1 MRYRRFSY
9 RFAEVTSAAGIRLL
23 GDPWA
28 ALPRVN
34 VARPQW
40 RPAADLY
47 ETSSALMITVELPG
61 VSEDQIEVM
70 LYEDAL
76 VIEGV
81 RRFEPPSDAR
91 YHSAE
96 IRYGPFRLEVH
107 LPSAIDRE
115 RVTARYEGGFLWITL
130 PKLEMDRP

>member
-9 RFAEVTSAAGIRLL
+9 RFAEVMSGTGVRLL

-28 ALPRVN
+28 MVPRVGM
-34 VARPQW
+34 ARPQW

-47 ETSSALMITVELPG
+47 ETSSALVVTIELPG

-76 VIEGV
+76 VVEGT
-81 RRFEPPSDAR
+81 RRNELPGDAR

-96 IRYGPFRLEVH
+96 IRYGPFRLEVS

-115 RVTARYEGGFLWITL
+115 RVTARYEGGFLRASL
-130 PKLEMDRP
+130 PKIERDRP